1 MKKTHFYCQGREVS
15 PEEAAAIDRENEAL
29 LASPNKSDWLKIK
42 VVTTLTEKEEPQ
54 NA

>member
-1 MKKTHFYCQGREVS
+1 MKKTHFYCQGREITQ
-15 PEEAAAIDRENEAL
+15 EEAAAIDRENEAL
-29 LASPNKSDWLKIK
+29 LASPYKSDWLKIK